1 VSADGSGGESDGSV
15 ERIAHA
21 AASPE
26 GENSTYVLPDRGLV
40 IDPGPPGDEPWAT
53 LTAGLHEAGLSV
65 RAVETVFVTHWHAD
79 HAGLAPRLAAAADA
93 TLAVGAADA
102 PLVGD
107 YAAERSRRVDRDAR
121 RLREWGVPDPIVEAV
136 RAGDDPSPMPDACP
150 VRAVADGASVSGGTV
165 VATPGHTAGHAALAF
180 DDPRVLFVGDA
191 VLPQYTPNVGGSD
204 TRLDAPLATY
214 LDTLERLRAVGEG
227 PSTAFPGHGATVA
240 LPARVATIR
249 AHHADRVRAVVD
261 TLPHANGASR
271 ASRDGDADP
280 DGRATEGPARTP
292 WTVAGELFGEMR
304 GIHAKMGAGEAAAHL
319 RHAAD
324 RGLADR
330 VADAPVRYVATVS
343 GVRDLPDA
351 VVLTGPDA
359 NPGTDSDSP

>member
-1 VSADGSGGESDGSV
+1 VSLGDPGPDSDGSL

-40 IDPGPPGDEPWAT
+40 VDPGPPGDGPWTT

-65 RAVETVFVTHWHAD
+65 GAVETVFVTHWHAD

-93 TLAVGAADA
+93 TLAIGAADA

-136 RAGDDPSPMPDACP
+136 RAGDDPSPMPDTCP
-150 VRAVADGASVSGGTV
+150 VRAVADGATVGGGTV

-214 LDTLERLRAVGEG
+214 LDTLERLRAVEA
-227 PSTAFPGHGATVA
+227 PSPTALPGHGAAVEVT
-240 LPARVATIR
+240 ARVATIR
-249 AHHADRVRAVVD
+249 AHHADRVRAVVGA
-261 TLPHANGASR
+261 LPRANGASR
-271 ASRDGDADP
+271 TSEDGEVVP
-280 DGRATEGPARTP
+280 DGRDAAGRTP
-292 WTVAGELFGEMR
+292 WTVARALFGEMR

-330 VADAPVRYVATVS
+330 VADAPIRYVATAP
-343 GVRDLPDA
+343 GVAALPDEA
-351 VVLTGPDA
+351 VLAG
-359 NPGTDSDSP
+359 SP